1 MAAPVCIRMPAAP
14 RHSGRALKQRMKT
27 ARSVLIACIV
37 VLVIAGAWYAL
48 ARIASLEGRVKQLE
62 ATCARLQSAHRTL
75 LEELL
80 HGSPEEQARAKVA
93 VARELAGMPQP
104 APVTLMPATT
114 ERNLPPTAPR
124 SR

>member
-1 MAAPVCIRMPAAP
+1 MPDA
-14 RHSGRALKQRMKT
+14 SGAGLLTRDVKQHMKS
-27 ARSVLIACIV
+27 ARSILIKCVV
-37 VLVIAGAWYAL
+37 VLVIAGAWYAV

-80 HGSPEEQARAKVA
+80 NGSPEEQARAKVA

-104 APVTLMPATT
+104 APVTFTPAVT
-114 ERNLPPTAPR
+114 ERNLPPPGPQVR
-124 SR
+124 